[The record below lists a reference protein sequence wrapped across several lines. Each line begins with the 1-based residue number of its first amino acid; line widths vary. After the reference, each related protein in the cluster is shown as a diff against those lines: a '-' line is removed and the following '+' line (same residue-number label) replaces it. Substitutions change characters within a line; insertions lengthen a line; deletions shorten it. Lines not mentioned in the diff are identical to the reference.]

1 MKDEKHSSSRA
12 NLLMHLFQTRLFE
25 DFFFP
30 FEVQYVRGLLAF
42 HGEESTPA
50 GPSDSALT
58 FHSPESFIS
67 FWPKISIDL
76 GC

>member
-1 MKDEKHSSSRA
+1 MRNTVALGRICLCICSKPDCLKI
-12 NLLMHLFQTRLFE
+12 
-25 DFFFP
+25 FFFP